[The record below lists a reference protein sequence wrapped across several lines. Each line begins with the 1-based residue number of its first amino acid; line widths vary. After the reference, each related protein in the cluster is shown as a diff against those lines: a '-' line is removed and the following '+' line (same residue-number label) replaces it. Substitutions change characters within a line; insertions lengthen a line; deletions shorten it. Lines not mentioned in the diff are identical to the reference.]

1 MPARRAPISKR
12 LSRRFYSRDA
22 PVVARALL
30 GKRLV
35 HGRRSG
41 LIVETEA
48 YLGPE
53 DAASHARFGSKKRN
67 AVMFGL
73 AGVSYVYLCYG
84 VHEMF
89 NVVTGREGDGQAVLI
104 RALAVDGQPS
114 TAGRGPGKLT
124 RALGLDRGH
133 NAIDLTSNREL
144 FLAPGRRVGE
154 EQVASSPRIGVAY
167 AGDWANRPLRF
178 FIADHPSVSGRR

>member
-1 MPARRAPISKR
+1 
-12 LSRRFYSRDA
+12 
-22 PVVARALL
+22 
-30 GKRLV
+30 
-35 HGRRSG
+35 
-41 LIVETEA
+41 
-48 YLGPE
+48 
-53 DAASHARFGSKKRN
+53 
-67 AVMFGL
+67 MFGL

-154 EQVASSPRIGVAY
+154 DQVASSPRIGVAY

-178 FIADHPSVSGRR
+178 YIADHPSVSGRR